1 MGLIPKFL
9 KKKSSLTPEQQE
21 IYNNVYN
28 ETFQA
33 KMNEEFEKQVK
44 IEAEAKA
51 VQRGKKKA
59 ERVVWG
65 KKGRP
70 VVDTSGKPKS
80 TGITGKKILSTLA
93 TMGGNVMYNLEADF
107 DKHTRTSSSKSK
119 PRQRSRSGSM
129 FEGTIFSDL
138 EKDIEK

>member
-33 KMNEEFEKQVK
+33 KMNEEFEKQIK

-51 VQRGKKKA
+51 VQRGKEKA

-93 TMGGNVMYNLEADF
+93 TMGGNAMYNLEADF
-107 DKHTRTSSSKSK
+107 DRNTKPRRTSTSTK
-119 PRQRSRSGSM
+119 PKGSM
-129 FEGTIFSDL
+129 FSGTIFESLESDL
-138 EKDIEK
+138 ENKK